1 MKYFSIW
8 PDQSR
13 SRPHLDTLYLK
24 AYFIQLPRSNGSIIY
39 MVRNLIPIH
48 FQWYMKLYLNP
59 HGLGE
64 MNVLIFIVHYNMIAL
79 TQHPNTHKY
88 MWEWASLTTQLNYFV
103 IVLISLNIIIGP
115 NDIIL
120 SLLSN
125 KDKSLM
131 ISRKYLSNTKPCED
145 LINFRC
151 YNDLRDNHPLVAC

>member
-8 PDQSR
+8 PHQSR

-39 MVRNLIPIH
+39 MDRNLIPIH

-64 MNVLIFIVHYNMIAL
+64 MNVLIFIVHYNKITL

-88 MWEWASLTTQLNYFV
+88 MWELASLTTQLNYFV
-103 IVLISLNIIIGP
+103 IVLGDWVSRCEIHTSWTKKKLSEFEFMQFSIEGFWH
-115 NDIIL
+115 IIL
-120 SLLSN
+120 KLFSHLSWG
-125 KDKSLM
+125 DFFEC
-131 ISRKYLSNTKPCED
+131 LSS
-145 LINFRC
+145 FF
-151 YNDLRDNHPLVAC
+151 